1 MRVPDHV
8 APSWSHSRVGNRYRE
23 YLKNGAPMI
32 KLQTHVQILLIVGI
46 VGICPLE
53 SFAAFCAPPAPFRCS
68 LPTSPVAFIGTVI
81 SKQDV
86 DPRPVPL
93 AAADNRPRRSA
104 RSAGDPVP
112 LRDNSYISVTFRVTE
127 GLRGDF
133 EDTIVIRTHPA
144 YSSASYPFE
153 IDGEYLVF
161 AGPEDGYLYTSSCT
175 GNAAVATEAAFI
187 RELRAARG
195 GSRMSEIFG
204 AVSTREGHVTPLA
217 NVTVTA
223 TADAGEYRT
232 VTAADGTY
240 EFRGLA
246 PGRYA
251 IAIQPPPMREASHVY
266 SLDVGFQGACRADFE
281 LYYSGQIG
289 GTVTD
294 LQGRPLLG
302 TMSAV
307 PIGIDQSR
315 SIWSADVVEG
325 RFELKRVRPGRYRLR
340 FVPTINGRMQPH
352 YYYYPG
358 TGTEREAAEIEIGD
372 GTVVTG
378 LSFIVPYIQR

>member
-1 MRVPDHV
+1 MLTV
-8 APSWSHSRVGNRYRE
+8 
-23 YLKNGAPMI
+23 K
-32 KLQTHVQILLIVGI
+32 THVQIVLIVAI
-46 VGICPLE
+46 VGTCPPK
-53 SFAAFCAPPAPFRCS
+53 SFAAFCAPAAPFRCS
-68 LPTSPVAFIGTVI
+68 LPTSPVAFVGTVI

-86 DPRPVPL
+86 DLRPVPP

-104 RSAGDPVP
+104 RSAGDPVLP
-112 LRDNSYISVTFRVTE
+112 RDNSYIAVTFRVTE
-127 GLRGDF
+127 VLRGDVG
-133 EDTIVIRTHPA
+133 DTIVIRTDPA
-144 YSSASYPFE
+144 YSSASYRFE
-153 IDGEYLVF
+153 IDHDYLVF
-161 AGPEDGYLYTSSCT
+161 ADQQNGYRYTNACS
-175 GNAAVATEAAFI
+175 GNRAVATETALI

-195 GSRMSEIFG
+195 GSRMSDIFG
-204 AVSTREGHVTPLA
+204 LVSTGEATVTTA
-217 NVTVTA
+217 ASVTVTA
-223 TADAGEYRT
+223 TSNAGEYRT

-251 IAIQPPPMREASHVY
+251 IAVQPPPMREASHVY
-266 SLDVGFQGACRADFE
+266 SLDVGFQGACRANFE

-302 TMSAV
+302 SISAV

-315 SIWSADVVEG
+315 STWAADVVEG

-340 FVPTINGRMQPH
+340 FVPKINGRMQP
-352 YYYYPG
+352 YSYYYPG
-358 TGTEREAAEIEIGD
+358 TASETEVDEIAIGD

-378 LSFIVPYIQR
+378 LSFIVP